1 MLWSWSGCESA
12 LSSRRLP
19 FVDFL
24 GNTLYQQTTNSL
36 DAVTLLLIIQQNVPT
51 MRQLSLLALIFL
63 TITPL
68 FSQKKDEPKD
78 KKTEKS
84 SLLNPATYNGLS
96 FRSIGPAVTS
106 GRISDFAV
114 NPGNSAEYYVASS
127 AGGVW
132 KTGNAG
138 TTYNPIFDA
147 QGAYS
152 IGCVELDPTN
162 SNVVW
167 VGSGENN
174 NQRSVSYGD
183 GVYKSENGGKTWK
196 NMGLKNSEHIANIVV
211 DPSNPNTVY
220 VAAYG
225 PVWSDGGD
233 RGVYKSTDGGETWIC
248 VKSVS
253 AYTGCNNLIMDPRDP
268 KVLYAAFHQRQRK
281 VFTYIGGGPES
292 ALFKSTDG
300 GANWK
305 KLEGGLPS
313 GDLGRIGIDL
323 SPVNPDYVYAV
334 IDANDKKGGIY
345 RSLDR
350 GASWSK
356 MSDTYTSG
364 NYYQELTC
372 DPKNPNRIFITDTY
386 YKVSDDGGKTV
397 RNLGELN
404 KHIDN
409 HCIWI
414 DPNNTDHLRVGC
426 DGGLYETWDFA
437 KTWEFKHNLPVT
449 QFYKVST
456 DNALPFYHVHG
467 GTQDNLSLGGPSRS
481 ISANGIPNSDWY
493 ITSTGD
499 GFETQVDPT
508 NPDLIYAQSQ
518 YGGLVRFDRKSGE
531 YLPIQPQAGENE
543 PALRWNWDAPLTIS
557 SHSPTRLYIGANKV
571 FRTDDRGNSWRAIS
585 PDLSRGEDR
594 NKFEIMGKV
603 WSVDA
608 IAKNGST
615 DIFGQTTSIAE
626 SSLDDNLLWVG
637 TDDGLLWVTRDGG
650 VAWEK
655 MDKLPGVP
663 ERSYVH
669 QVIAS
674 QFDKSTAYVCFNHHR
689 YGDFKPY
696 LLKTIDGGK
705 TWKSI
710 SSTLP
715 ERGSV
720 YTIAE
725 DHVDRNLLFCGTEF
739 GVFFS
744 PDGGENWVQLKS
756 GLPTVAIRDIEIQR
770 RENDLVLA
778 TFGRGFYILDDYSPL
793 RNLKQETF
801 EKSANIFPVK
811 DALLFIPNLPLGL
824 RDKGHLGS
832 SHYAASNPAVGAVFS
847 YWLKEDLKTL
857 KAKRQ
862 EAEKAKSEKKETVN
876 YPDIEVLRKEDE
888 QPDPYLLFTIMD
900 AAGDVVRHIK
910 TDASAGLKR
919 QNWDFRYNA
928 TAHISNRRI
937 VPPDNLF
944 TGPDQGH
951 LVLPGQYTVTLQ
963 QFEDGVLTPL
973 VGPTAFTVQSLNNA
987 TLPATDKKAYLEFC
1001 KKVSRLQKAASAVS
1015 NIYTELNA
1023 RLAQMQTA
1031 ILEMPAPPKDLLK
1044 KTFDLR
1050 SRLNV
1055 LNLQLNGDATRGRRE
1070 FETTPSINGRV
1081 GQIEDGMWSTTSAP
1095 TQTFE
1100 ENYRIAAK
1108 QFGPVLEALKVIDRE
1123 MEAIGKEMEFG
1134 GAPATSGRWPDW
1146 RG

>member
-1 MLWSWSGCESA
+1 MKPT
-12 LSSRRLP
+12 LP
-19 FVDFL
+19 QD
-24 GNTLYQQTTNSL
+24 T
-36 DAVTLLLIIQQNVPT
+36 VTLPSFFQQPAST
-51 MRQLSLLALIFL
+51 MRQLFLLLCFTL
-63 TITPL
+63 TCAPL
-68 FSQKKDEPKD
+68 FSQKKDEPKE
-78 KKTEKS
+78 KKPEK
-84 SLLNPATYNGLS
+84 PALTKPETYNGLS
-96 FRSIGPAVTS
+96 FRSLGPAVTS

-114 NPGNSAEYYVASS
+114 NPRNKAEYYVAVA

-132 KTGNAG
+132 KTINAG
-138 TTYNPIFDA
+138 TTYQPLFDA
-147 QGAYS
+147 QGSYS
-152 IGCVELDPTN
+152 IGCVVLDPTN
-162 SNVVW
+162 PNVVW

-211 DPSNPNTVY
+211 DPSNPNTVF

-225 PVWSDGGD
+225 PVWSDGGE
-233 RGVYKSTDGGETWIC
+233 RGVYKSTDGGETWTCI
-248 VKSVS
+248 KSVS

-300 GANWK
+300 GATWK
-305 KLEGGLPS
+305 KLEGGLPG
-313 GDLGRIGIDL
+313 GDIGRIGIDV

-334 IDANDKKGGIY
+334 IDAGDKKGGIY

-350 GASWSK
+350 GASWTK

-372 DPKNPNRIFITDTY
+372 DPKNADRIFITDTY

-397 RNLGELN
+397 RNLSELN

-409 HCIWI
+409 HAIWI
-414 DPNNTDHLRVGC
+414 DPDNTDHLRVGC
-426 DGGLYETWDFA
+426 DGGIYETWDFS

-456 DNALPFYHVHG
+456 DNAAPFYHVHG
-467 GTQDNLSLGGPSRS
+467 GTQDNLSLGGPSRNT
-481 ISANGIPNSDWY
+481 SANGIPNADWY
-493 ITSTGD
+493 VTSTGD

-531 YLPIQPQAGENE
+531 YLPIQPQSGENE

-557 SHSPTRLYIGANKV
+557 SHVATRLYIGANKV
-571 FRTDDRGNSWRAIS
+571 FRTDDRGSSWRAIS

-608 IAKNGST
+608 VAKNGST

-626 SSLDDNLLWVG
+626 SSLDPTTLWVG
-637 TDDGLLWVTRDGG
+637 TDDGLLWVTRNGG
-650 VAWEK
+650 TDWNK

-674 QFDKSTAYVCFNHHR
+674 QFDQNTAYVCFNHHR

-696 LLKTIDGGK
+696 LLKTTDGGK
-705 TWKSI
+705 TWKSLAA
-710 SSTLP
+710 TLP

-739 GVFFS
+739 GLYFS
-744 PDGGENWVQLKS
+744 PDGGDNWVQLKA
-756 GLPTVAIRDIEIQR
+756 GLPTVAVRDIEIQR

-778 TFGRGFYILDDYSPL
+778 TFGRGLYILDDYSLL
-793 RNLKQETF
+793 RNLRAETF
-801 EKSANIFPVK
+801 DKSASLFPIK
-811 DALLFIPNLPLGL
+811 DSWLFIPSKPLGL

-832 SHYAASNPAVGAVFS
+832 SHYAAPNPPVGAVFS

-862 EAEKAKSEKKETVN
+862 EAEKASFEKKETVY
-876 YPDIEVLRKEDE
+876 YPAIEALRKEDE
-888 QPDPYLLFTIMD
+888 QSEPYLLFTITD

-910 TDASAGLKR
+910 TEATKGLKR
-919 QNWDFRYNA
+919 LSWDFRYNA
-928 TAHISNRRI
+928 VAPVRNRQT
-937 VPPDNLF
+937 VAPDNLF
-944 TGPDQGH
+944 TEPDQGH
-951 LVLPGQYTVTLQ
+951 LALPGRYSVSLQ
-963 QFEDGVLTPL
+963 QYEDGVLSSL
-973 VGPTAFTVQSLNNA
+973 VGPVSFSVQSLNNA
-987 TLPATDKKAYLEFC
+987 TLPAADKQAYLAFC
-1001 KKVSRLQKAASAVS
+1001 EKVSRLRKAVS
-1015 NIYTELNA
+1015 AADNIRNDLNTSLGFMQSALLEL
-1023 RLAQMQTA
+1023 
-1031 ILEMPAPPKDLLK
+1031 PAPPQDLLK
-1044 KTFDLR
+1044 KTYDLSR
-1050 SRLNV
+1050 RLNA
-1055 LNLQLNGDATRGRRE
+1055 LNLQFNGDPTRSRRE
-1070 FETTPSINGRV
+1070 FETAPAITGRV
-1081 GQIEDGMWSTTSAP
+1081 GLLEDGMWNTTSAP

-1108 QFGPVLEALKVIDRE
+1108 QFGPALEALKSIARE
-1123 MEAIGKEMEFG
+1123 MDVLAQELEQG
-1134 GAPATSGRWPDW
+1134 GAPATPGRWPDW
-1146 RG
+1146 KG